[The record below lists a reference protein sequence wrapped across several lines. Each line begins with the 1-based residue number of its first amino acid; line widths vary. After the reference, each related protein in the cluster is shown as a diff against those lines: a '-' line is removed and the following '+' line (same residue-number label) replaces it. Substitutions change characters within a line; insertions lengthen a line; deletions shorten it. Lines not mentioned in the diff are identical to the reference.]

1 MNLDRK
7 HIVKGMGKYN
17 SKKIT
22 CNSCTGLVG
31 FKRMVELRHPVVR
44 GAARYGFR
52 NDLYLGNGVV
62 VEFG

>member
-31 FKRMVELRHPVVR
+31 FKRMVELRQPVVR
-44 GAARYGFR
+44 GAARYGSKSELFVE
-52 NDLYLGNGVV
+52 NGDS